1 MLQATGSNQSN
12 REFGD
17 FDYLMPIGNTFYG
30 VFAGLG
36 DVNANGINTT
46 GLIDPIFF
54 TGSDVATTPE
64 PGSLALLSAALLGLG
79 LFRRRRAAG

>member
-1 MLQATGSNQSN
+1 LLQATGSNQSN

-54 TGSDVATTPE
+54 TGTDVIPE

-79 LFRRRRAAG
+79 FFRRRRATG